1 MYAVSCRWGGD
12 KVEVGLLYVMRAAV
26 AVVII
31 QTKKLNEINLEE
43 TEKKS
48 KRDSYVDASE
58 SSMCCIIPVSQLF

>member
-1 MYAVSCRWGGD
+1 MGGD
-12 KVEVGLLYVMRAAV
+12 KVEVGLLYVMRATV
-26 AVVII
+26 VVVII

-58 SSMCCIIPVSQLF
+58 SPMCYNIPVSQLF